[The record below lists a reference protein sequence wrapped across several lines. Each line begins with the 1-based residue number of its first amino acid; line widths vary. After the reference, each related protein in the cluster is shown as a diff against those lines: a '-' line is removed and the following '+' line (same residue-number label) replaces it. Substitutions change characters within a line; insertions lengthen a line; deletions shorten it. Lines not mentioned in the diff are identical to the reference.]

1 MSIYKTKYPINSHKS
16 MQLRC
21 RLVVQ
26 QEQQSSDSVC
36 CSDFAQQIIDIH
48 ALNDNDIT
56 FNACQQKYS
65 THLRVHIHS

>member
-1 MSIYKTKYPINSHKS
+1 
-16 MQLRC
+16 MQLRR

-26 QEQQSSDSVC
+26 QEQQSSD
-36 CSDFAQQIIDIH
+36 FAQQIMDID

-65 THLRVHIHS
+65 THLRVHIHL